1 VVQALEAQ
9 FEQWKLGHETV
20 RRLCAI

>member
-1 VVQALEAQ
+1 VVQAVEAQ